1 MNVNL
6 IFVLQFQDLLL
17 FPAHFLGGIVFASV
31 TCYITFLTLVL
42 KLHCARC
49 FCSLKLTSGATNEKT
64 EVFHGEEN
72 AMKILLQTMSNVQK
86 EALVCADS
94 NSAAFSMG
102 VAPIKKGYNDFK
114 RRGVRIRFITEITS
128 QNLEYVKELMNYAEV
143 RHMDTVKG
151 NMAVSETEYIAT
163 ATLEGAKS
171 ITETIYSNAKPILDQ
186 QRYFFEN
193 LWIKAIR
200 ADQRIREIEE
210 GIEPHIT
217 KIIESPEDII
227 SRARHVIE
235 TSNHLSVCSDLGGLK
250 MIETIASDSI
260 KKTLEKSQNGK
271 HKGVRWIGTINKD
284 DLDLVQRFLASG
296 MEIRHIIYTPLNFSV
311 TDKEFNFTISNMTA
325 GSVATN
331 VLVSNEPSYIKQF
344 NSLFEKL
351 WSQGVNAADRILEIE
366 KGVEPDFFEVI
377 NDKNKA
383 AELLL
388 SLSKLAKEEVLF
400 LLPSD
405 KALIRMKR
413 LGVLDALQK
422 ASLQGVNVRVICP
435 VTDVSAEI
443 IERLRVESQIKLAKG
458 NESESGIMIID
469 SSRFISA
476 ELVSP
481 TSETFSEAI
490 GIALYS
496 NSKRSTSMLRS
507 FFNSLWNQ
515 AELYKRL
522 ELQEKMEK
530 EFINM
535 AAHEIR
541 TPVQPLLGMTDILM
555 SQFEEGEGEEQQQ
568 ERGKKNKKEIA
579 VTKEEIEMIARNVKR
594 LERLTAD
601 ILDVSRIE
609 SNTLKLSEK
618 LIDLNQKIRIVV
630 NDEKSAIPRG
640 KELKIIFDQR
650 ESAPLFVKGDK
661 SRLFEVLTNLLGN
674 AIKFTDS
681 GGTITITAE
690 KTAAKNEAMV
700 SIKDTGKGIDSEIL
714 PRLFTKFASKSDN
727 GTGLGLFLSKGII
740 EAHGGRVWAENNTE
754 GKGAIFR
761 FTLPLRK

>member
-1 MNVNL
+1 
-6 IFVLQFQDLLL
+6 
-17 FPAHFLGGIVFASV
+17 
-31 TCYITFLTLVL
+31 LTL
-42 KLHCARC
+42 
-49 FCSLKLTSGATNEKT
+49 TSDATNEKT

-86 EALVCADS
+86 EASVCADS
-94 NSAAFSMG
+94 NSAAFFMG
-102 VAPIKKGYNDFK
+102 VEPIKKGCNDFK

-163 ATLEGAKS
+163 AILEGAKP
-171 ITETIYSNAKPILDQ
+171 ITQTIYSNAKPILDQ

-193 LWIKAIR
+193 LWLKAVR

-210 GIEPHIT
+210 DIEPHFT
-217 KIIESPEDII
+217 KILESPEEII

-260 KKTLEKSQNGK
+260 KKTLEKSQNGE
-271 HKGVRWIGTINKD
+271 HKGVRWISTINKED
-284 DLDLVQRFLASG
+284 IELVQRFLELG
-296 MEIRHIIYTPLNFSV
+296 MKIKHIIYTPLNFSV
-311 TDKEFNFTISNMTA
+311 TDKEFNFTVSNMTD
-325 GSVATN
+325 GSAAPN
-331 VLVSNEPSYIKQF
+331 VLVSNELSYIKQF

-351 WSQGVNAADRILEIE
+351 WSQGVDAADRILEIE

-388 SLSKLAKEEVLF
+388 SLSKLAKEELLF

-405 KALIRMKR
+405 KALVRMKR
-413 LGVLDALQK
+413 LGVLDALHK

-443 IERLRVESQIKLAKG
+443 VEKLRVVSQIKFANG
-458 NESESGIMIID
+458 NEIESGIMIID

-476 ELVSP
+476 ELVNP
-481 TSETFSEAI
+481 KSETFSEAI

-496 NSKRSTSMLRS
+496 NSKRSTSMFRS

-515 AELYKRL
+515 AEVYKRL
-522 ELQEKMEK
+522 ELQERMEK

-555 SQFEEGEGEEQQQ
+555 SQFEEEEEQQ
-568 ERGKKNKKEIA
+568 ERGEKNKKEIA
-579 VTKEEIEMIARNVKR
+579 VTKEEIEMIARNAKR
-594 LERLTAD
+594 LERLTSD

-609 SNTLKLSEK
+609 SDTLKLSEK
-618 LIDLNQKIRIVV
+618 LIDLNENIKIVV
-630 NDEKSAIPRG
+630 NDEKSAIPKG
-640 KELKIIFDQR
+640 KDLKIIFDQR
-650 ESAPLFVKGDK
+650 ESAPLFVTGDK
-661 SRLFEVLTNLLGN
+661 SRLFEVLTNLIGN

-681 GGTITITAE
+681 GGTITVAVEKSGAE
-690 KTAAKNEAMV
+690 NEALV
-700 SIKDTGKGIDSEIL
+700 SIKDTGNGIDKEIL

-727 GTGLGLFLSKGII
+727 GTGLGLYLSKGII
-740 EAHGGRVWAENNTE
+740 EAHGGRIWAENNTD
-754 GKGAIFR
+754 GKGATFT
-761 FTLPLRK
+761 FTLPLRN

>member
-1 MNVNL
+1 M
-6 IFVLQFQDLLL
+6 
-17 FPAHFLGGIVFASV
+17 
-31 TCYITFLTLVL
+31 T
-42 KLHCARC
+42 
-49 FCSLKLTSGATNEKT
+49 LTSGATNEKT

-86 EALVCADS
+86 EALVCADA
-94 NSAAFSMG
+94 NSASFSMG
-102 VAPIKKGYNDFK
+102 VAPIKKEYNDFK

-128 QNLEYVKELMNYAEV
+128 QNLEYVKDLINYAEV
-143 RHMDTVKG
+143 RHMNTVKG

-163 ATLEGAKS
+163 ATLEGAKP
-171 ITETIYSNAKPILDQ
+171 ITQTIYSNAKPILDQ

-193 LWIKAIR
+193 LWIKAIH

-235 TSNHLSVCSDLGGLK
+235 TSNQLSVCSDLGGLK
-250 MIETIASDSI
+250 MIETIVSDSI
-260 KKTLEKSQNGK
+260 KKILEKSQKGQHN
-271 HKGVRWIGTINKD
+271 GVRWIGTINKD

-296 MEIRHIIYTPLNFSV
+296 MEIKHIIYTPLNFSV

-325 GSVATN
+325 GSVAPN

-400 LLPSD
+400 LLPND
-405 KALIRMKR
+405 IALVRMKK
-413 LGVLDALQK
+413 LGVLDSLQK

-435 VTDVSAEI
+435 VTEVSAEI
-443 IERLRVESQIKLAKG
+443 VERLRIESQIKFAKG
-458 NESESGIMIID
+458 NESESGIMLID

-476 ELVSP
+476 ELVNP

-496 NSKRSTSMLRS
+496 NSKRSTTMLRS

-555 SQFEEGEGEEQQQ
+555 SQFEEGQEGEEQQQ
-568 ERGKKNKKEIA
+568 VRGKKNKKEIA
-579 VTKEEIEMIARNVKR
+579 VAKEEIEMIARNVKR
-594 LERLTAD
+594 LERLTCD

-609 SNTLKLSEK
+609 SNTLKLNEK

-650 ESAPLFVKGDK
+650 ESAPLFVKGDN
-661 SRLFEVLTNLLGN
+661 SRLFEVLTNLIGN

-681 GGTITITAE
+681 GGIITVTVE
-690 KTAAKNEAMV
+690 KSAAKNEALV
-700 SIKDTGKGIDSEIL
+700 SIKDSGNGIDREIL
-714 PRLFTKFASKSDN
+714 PRLFTKFASKSDK
-727 GTGLGLFLSKGII
+727 GTGLGLYLSKGII
-740 EAHGGRVWAENNTE
+740 EAHGGRIWAENNTE
-754 GKGAIFR
+754 GKGATFR
-761 FTLPLRK
+761 FTLPLRN

>member
-1 MNVNL
+1 
-6 IFVLQFQDLLL
+6 
-17 FPAHFLGGIVFASV
+17 
-31 TCYITFLTLVL
+31 
-42 KLHCARC
+42 
-49 FCSLKLTSGATNEKT
+49 LKLTSGATNEKT

-102 VAPIKKGYNDFK
+102 VAPIKKGYDDFK
-114 RRGVRIRFITEITS
+114 RRGVRIRFITEIIS

-250 MIETIASDSI
+250 MIEAIASDSI
-260 KKTLEKSQNGK
+260 KKTLEKSQNGE
-271 HKGVRWIGTINKD
+271 HKGVRWIGTINKED
-284 DLDLVQRFLASG
+284 MDLVQRFLALG
-296 MEIRHIIYTPLNFSV
+296 MEIKHIIYTPLNFSV
-311 TDKEFNFTISNMTA
+311 TDKEFNFTVSNMTN
-325 GSVATN
+325 GSSAPN
-331 VLVSNEPSYIKQF
+331 VLISNELSYIKQF

-351 WSQGVNAADRILEIE
+351 WSQGVNADDRILEIE

-413 LGVLDALQK
+413 LGVLHALQK

-476 ELVSP
+476 ELVNP

-555 SQFEEGEGEEQQQ
+555 SQFEEEEEEEQQ
-568 ERGKKNKKEIA
+568 ERGKKNKKEIT
-579 VTKEEIEMIARNVKR
+579 VTKEEIEMIARNAKR
-594 LERLTAD
+594 LERLTSD
-601 ILDVSRIE
+601 ILEASRIE
-609 SNTLKLSEK
+609 SNTLKLNEK
-618 LIDLNQKIRIVV
+618 LIDLNENIRIVV

-640 KELKIIFDQR
+640 MELKIIFEQR
-650 ESAPLFVKGDK
+650 ESTPLFVKGDK
-661 SRLFEVLTNLLGN
+661 SRLFEVLTNLIGN

-681 GGTITITAE
+681 GGTITVTVE
-690 KTAAKNEAMV
+690 KSAAKNEALV
-700 SIKDTGKGIDSEIL
+700 SIKDTGNGIDREIL
-714 PRLFTKFASKSDN
+714 PRLFTKFASKSDK
-727 GTGLGLFLSKGII
+727 GTGLGLYLSKGII
-740 EAHGGRVWAENNTE
+740 EAHGGRIWAENNTE
-754 GKGAIFR
+754 GKGATFR
-761 FTLPLRK
+761 FTLPLRN

>member
-1 MNVNL
+1 M
-6 IFVLQFQDLLL
+6 
-17 FPAHFLGGIVFASV
+17 
-31 TCYITFLTLVL
+31 YITFLTLVL

-102 VAPIKKGYNDFK
+102 VAPIKKGYDDFK
-114 RRGVRIRFITEITS
+114 RRGVRIRFITEIIS

-143 RHMDTVKG
+143 RHMDTVRG

-235 TSNHLSVCSDLGGLK
+235 TSNHLSVCSDFGGLK

-260 KKTLEKSQNGK
+260 KKTLEKSQTGE
-271 HKGVRWIGTINKD
+271 HKSVRLIGTIDKED
-284 DLDLVQRFLASG
+284 MDLVQRFLAFG
-296 MEIRHIIYTPLNFSV
+296 MEIKHIIYTPLNFSV
-311 TDKEFNFTISNMTA
+311 TDKEFNFTVSNMTD
-325 GSVATN
+325 GSVAPN
-331 VLVSNEPSYIKQF
+331 VLVSNELPYIKQF

-413 LGVLDALQK
+413 LGVLDALQE

-435 VTDVSAEI
+435 VTDISAEI
-443 IERLRVESQIKLAKG
+443 VERLRVESQIKFAKG

-469 SSRFISA
+469 SSRFMSA
-476 ELVSP
+476 ELVNP

-541 TPVQPLLGMTDILM
+541 TPMQPLLGMTDILM
-555 SQFEEGEGEEQQQ
+555 SQFEEDQQ
-568 ERGKKNKKEIA
+568 EEEEERGGKKNKKKAIA
-579 VTKEEIEMIARNVKR
+579 VTKEEIEMIARNAKR
-594 LERLTAD
+594 LERLTSD

-609 SNTLKLSEK
+609 SNALKLNVEV
-618 LIDLNQKIRIVV
+618 IDLNEKIRIVV
-630 NDEKSAIPRG
+630 NDEISAIPQG
-640 KELKIIFDQR
+640 KELEIIFDQR
-650 ESAPLFVKGDK
+650 ESAPLFVRGDK
-661 SRLFEVLTNLLGN
+661 SRLFEVLSNLIGN

-681 GGTITITAE
+681 GGTITVTAE
-690 KTAAKNEAMV
+690 KSTAKKEAIV
-700 SIKDTGKGIDSEIL
+700 SIKDTGKGIDMEIL
-714 PRLFTKFASKSDN
+714 PRLFTKFASKSDK
-727 GTGLGLFLSKGII
+727 GTGLGLYLSKGII
-740 EAHGGRVWAENNTE
+740 QAHGGKMWAENNKD
-754 GKGAIFR
+754 GKGATFR
-761 FTLPLRK
+761 FALPLRN

>member
-1 MNVNL
+1 
-6 IFVLQFQDLLL
+6 
-17 FPAHFLGGIVFASV
+17 
-31 TCYITFLTLVL
+31 
-42 KLHCARC
+42 
-49 FCSLKLTSGATNEKT
+49 LKLTSGATNAKT

-102 VAPIKKGYNDFK
+102 VAPIKKGYDDFK
-114 RRGVRIRFITEITS
+114 KRGVRIRFITEIIS

-260 KKTLEKSQNGK
+260 KKTLEKSQNGE
-271 HKGVRWIGTINKD
+271 HKGVRWIGTINKED
-284 DLDLVQRFLASG
+284 VDLVQRFLALG
-296 MEIRHIIYTPLNFSV
+296 MEIKHIIYTPLNFSV
-311 TDKEFNFTISNMTA
+311 TDKEFNFTVSNMIDGSSAPNVLISNE
-325 GSVATN
+325 
-331 VLVSNEPSYIKQF
+331 LSYIKQF

-351 WSQGVNAADRILEIE
+351 WSQGVNADDRILEIE

-476 ELVSP
+476 ELVNP

-555 SQFEEGEGEEQQQ
+555 SQFEEEEDEEEPQ
-568 ERGKKNKKEIA
+568 ERGKKNKKEIT
-579 VTKEEIEMIARNVKR
+579 VTKEEIEMIARNAKR
-594 LERLTAD
+594 LERLTSD
-601 ILDVSRIE
+601 ILEASRIE
-609 SNTLKLSEK
+609 SNTLKLNEK
-618 LIDLNQKIRIVV
+618 LIDLNENIRIVV

-640 KELKIIFDQR
+640 MELKIIFEQR
-650 ESAPLFVKGDK
+650 ESTPLFVKGDK
-661 SRLFEVLTNLLGN
+661 SRLFEVLTNLIGN

-681 GGTITITAE
+681 GGTITVTVE
-690 KTAAKNEAMV
+690 KSAAKNEALV
-700 SIKDTGKGIDSEIL
+700 SIKDTGNGIDREIL
-714 PRLFTKFASKSDN
+714 PRLFTKFASKSDK
-727 GTGLGLFLSKGII
+727 GTGLGLYLSKGII
-740 EAHGGRVWAENNTE
+740 EAHGGRIWAENNTE
-754 GKGAIFR
+754 GKGATFR
-761 FTLPLRK
+761 FTLPLRN

>member
-1 MNVNL
+1 M
-6 IFVLQFQDLLL
+6 
-17 FPAHFLGGIVFASV
+17 
-31 TCYITFLTLVL
+31 
-42 KLHCARC
+42 
-49 FCSLKLTSGATNEKT
+49 KLTSGATNEKT

-102 VAPIKKGYNDFK
+102 VAPIKKGYDDFK
-114 RRGVRIRFITEITS
+114 KRGVRIRFITEIIS

-151 NMAVSETEYIAT
+151 NMAVSEIEYIAT

-260 KKTLEKSQNGK
+260 KKTLEKSQNGE
-271 HKGVRWIGTINKD
+271 HKGVRWIGTINKED
-284 DLDLVQRFLASG
+284 VDLVQRFLALG
-296 MEIRHIIYTPLNFSV
+296 MEIKHIIYTPLNFSV
-311 TDKEFNFTISNMTA
+311 TDKEFNFTVSNMTD
-325 GSVATN
+325 GSSAPN
-331 VLVSNEPSYIKQF
+331 VLISNELSYIKQF

-351 WSQGVNAADRILEIE
+351 WSQGVNAVDRILEIE

-555 SQFEEGEGEEQQQ
+555 SQFEEEEEEELQQ
-568 ERGKKNKKEIA
+568 ERGKKNKKEIV
-579 VTKEEIEMIARNVKR
+579 VTKEEIEMIARNAKR
-594 LERLTAD
+594 LERLTSD
-601 ILDVSRIE
+601 ILEASRIE
-609 SNTLKLSEK
+609 SNTLKLNEK
-618 LIDLNQKIRIVV
+618 LIDLNENIRIVV

-640 KELKIIFDQR
+640 MELKIIFEQR
-650 ESAPLFVKGDK
+650 ESTPLFVKGDK
-661 SRLFEVLTNLLGN
+661 SRLFEVLTNLIGN

-681 GGTITITAE
+681 GGTITVTVE
-690 KTAAKNEAMV
+690 KSAAKNEALV
-700 SIKDTGKGIDSEIL
+700 SIKDTGNGIDREIL
-714 PRLFTKFASKSDN
+714 PRLFTKFASKSDK
-727 GTGLGLFLSKGII
+727 GTGLGLYLSKGII
-740 EAHGGRVWAENNTE
+740 EAHGGRIWAENNTE
-754 GKGAIFR
+754 GKGATFR
-761 FTLPLRK
+761 FTLPLRN

>member
-1 MNVNL
+1 
-6 IFVLQFQDLLL
+6 
-17 FPAHFLGGIVFASV
+17 
-31 TCYITFLTLVL
+31 LT
-42 KLHCARC
+42 
-49 FCSLKLTSGATNEKT
+49 LTSGPTNEKT

-86 EALVCADS
+86 EALVCADA

-102 VAPIKKGYNDFK
+102 VASIKKGYNDFK

-128 QNLEYVKELMNYAEV
+128 QNLEYVKELVNYAEV

-163 ATLEGAKS
+163 ATLEGAKP
-171 ITETIYSNAKPILDQ
+171 ITQTIYSNAKPILDQ

-260 KKTLEKSQNGK
+260 KKTLEKSQNGE
-271 HKGVRWIGTINKD
+271 HKGVRWIGTINKED
-284 DLDLVQRFLASG
+284 VDLVQRFLALG
-296 MEIRHIIYTPLNFSV
+296 MEIKHIIYTPLNFSV
-311 TDKEFNFTISNMTA
+311 TDKEFNFTVSNMIDGSSAPNVLISNE
-325 GSVATN
+325 
-331 VLVSNEPSYIKQF
+331 LSYIKQF

-351 WSQGVNAADRILEIE
+351 WSQGVNADDRILEIE

-476 ELVSP
+476 ELVNP

-555 SQFEEGEGEEQQQ
+555 SQFEEEEDEEEPQ
-568 ERGKKNKKEIA
+568 ERGKKNKKEIT
-579 VTKEEIEMIARNVKR
+579 VTKEEIEMIARNAKR
-594 LERLTAD
+594 LERLTSD
-601 ILDVSRIE
+601 ILEASRIE
-609 SNTLKLSEK
+609 SNTLKLNEK
-618 LIDLNQKIRIVV
+618 LIDLNENIRIVV

-640 KELKIIFDQR
+640 MELKIIFEQR
-650 ESAPLFVKGDK
+650 ESTPLFVKGDK
-661 SRLFEVLTNLLGN
+661 SRLFEVLTNLIGN

-681 GGTITITAE
+681 GGTITVTVE
-690 KTAAKNEAMV
+690 KSAAKNEALV
-700 SIKDTGKGIDSEIL
+700 SIKDTGNGIDREIL
-714 PRLFTKFASKSDN
+714 PRLFTKFASKSDK
-727 GTGLGLFLSKGII
+727 GTGLGLYLSKGII
-740 EAHGGRVWAENNTE
+740 EAHGGRIWAENNTE
-754 GKGAIFR
+754 GKGATFR
-761 FTLPLRK
+761 FTLPLRN

>member
-1 MNVNL
+1 
-6 IFVLQFQDLLL
+6 
-17 FPAHFLGGIVFASV
+17 
-31 TCYITFLTLVL
+31 
-42 KLHCARC
+42 
-49 FCSLKLTSGATNEKT
+49 
-64 EVFHGEEN
+64 
-72 AMKILLQTMSNVQK
+72 
-86 EALVCADS
+86 
-94 NSAAFSMG
+94 
-102 VAPIKKGYNDFK
+102 
-114 RRGVRIRFITEITS
+114 
-128 QNLEYVKELMNYAEV
+128 
-143 RHMDTVKG
+143 
-151 NMAVSETEYIAT
+151 
-163 ATLEGAKS
+163 
-171 ITETIYSNAKPILDQ
+171 
-186 QRYFFEN
+186 
-193 LWIKAIR
+193 
-200 ADQRIREIEE
+200 
-210 GIEPHIT
+210 
-217 KIIESPEDII
+217 
-227 SRARHVIE
+227 
-235 TSNHLSVCSDLGGLK
+235 

-260 KKTLEKSQNGK
+260 KKTLEKSQNGE
-271 HKGVRWIGTINKD
+271 HKGVRWIGTINKED
-284 DLDLVQRFLASG
+284 VDLVQRFLALG
-296 MEIRHIIYTPLNFSV
+296 MEIKHIIYTPLNFSV
-311 TDKEFNFTISNMTA
+311 TDKEFNFTVSNMIDGSSAPNVLISNE
-325 GSVATN
+325 
-331 VLVSNEPSYIKQF
+331 LSYIKQF

-351 WSQGVNAADRILEIE
+351 WSQGVNADDRILEIE

-458 NESESGIMIID
+458 NESESGIMIMD

-476 ELVSP
+476 ELVNP

-555 SQFEEGEGEEQQQ
+555 SQFEEEEDEEEPQ
-568 ERGKKNKKEIA
+568 ERGKKNKKEIT
-579 VTKEEIEMIARNVKR
+579 VTKEEIEMIARNAKR
-594 LERLTAD
+594 LERLTSD
-601 ILDVSRIE
+601 ILEASRIE
-609 SNTLKLSEK
+609 SNTLKLNEK
-618 LIDLNQKIRIVV
+618 LIDLNENIRIVV

-640 KELKIIFDQR
+640 MELKIIFEQR
-650 ESAPLFVKGDK
+650 ESTPLFVKGDK
-661 SRLFEVLTNLLGN
+661 SRLFEVLTNLIGN

-681 GGTITITAE
+681 GGTITVTVE
-690 KTAAKNEAMV
+690 KSAAKNEALV

-714 PRLFTKFASKSDN
+714 PRLFTKFASKSDK
-727 GTGLGLFLSKGII
+727 GTGLGLYLSKGII
-740 EAHGGRVWAENNTE
+740 EAHGGRIWGENNTE
-754 GKGAIFR
+754 GKGATFR
-761 FTLPLRK
+761 FTLPLRN